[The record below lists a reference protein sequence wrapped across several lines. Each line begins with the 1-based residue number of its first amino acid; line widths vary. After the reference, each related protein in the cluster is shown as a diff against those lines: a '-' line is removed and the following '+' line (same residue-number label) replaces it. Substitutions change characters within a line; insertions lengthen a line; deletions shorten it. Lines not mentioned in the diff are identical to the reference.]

1 MYYSCIFILGHT
13 SLIQE
18 SRMDSFSYLKCK
30 KTQKALEL
38 PKCMSESMF
47 CFCFCIFKLRC
58 PLRVLIQRSGTT
70 VDMVL
75 TQLVIWFSPPHSRLE
90 TGLWGH

>member
-38 PKCMSESMF
+38 PKCMMHEPCLKA
-47 CFCFCIFKLRC
+47 CFVFVFVFLN
-58 PLRVLIQRSGTT
+58 
-70 VDMVL
+70 
-75 TQLVIWFSPPHSRLE
+75 
-90 TGLWGH
+90 